1 MEAIVINNYNKFR
14 YNLDKVDFSI
24 DQIYRNG
31 YWNVKR
37 YSEQLEVFLKNND
50 IDFELVEDCYERF
63 K

>member
-1 MEAIVINNYNKFR
+1 MEAIVIKNYNKFR

-24 DQIYRNG
+24 DQMYRNG

>member
-1 MEAIVINNYNKFR
+1 MEAIVIKNYNKFR

-37 YSEQLEVFLKNND
+37 YTEQLEAFLKNND

>member
-1 MEAIVINNYNKFR
+1 MEAIVIKNYNKFR

-24 DQIYRNG
+24 DQIYKNG

-37 YSEQLEVFLKNND
+37 YTEQLEAFLKNND

>member
-37 YSEQLEVFLKNND
+37 YTEQLEAFLKNND

>member
-1 MEAIVINNYNKFR
+1 MEAIVIKNYNKFR

-24 DQIYRNG
+24 DQMYRNG

-50 IDFELVEDCYERF
+50 IDFELIEDCYERF